1 MLLTIV
7 FLLAATVLFVS
18 LTRRLGF
25 GSILGYLLAGVLIG
39 PSGLRLVADVEHIR
53 EIAEL
58 GVLMLLF
65 LIGLELR
72 LQRIWTMRR
81 AVFGLGGAQ
90 VLVTGAALA
99 LLLQLS
105 GLGWTAALVLGA
117 GLALSSTAI
126 VLPML
131 GERDLLSSAA
141 GRDSF
146 SVLLFQDIA
155 SIPLIALVP
164 LVAGAGGFSSASG
177 MGVLQAAG
185 VVALILLGGRY
196 LVRPAFR
203 LIGGVKTPEVFTA
216 MALLVVTGSAALAAL
231 VGLPMSLGAFAAGV
245 VLSESEYRHELQADV
260 EPFEGLLLGFFF
272 ISVGMSANIA
282 LAIAEP
288 GPILLGVVGLLTVKA
303 AIAFGLGKLRGQSN
317 ATAARFALTIPQ
329 GSEFAFVLFGAALA
343 AGALAQAE
351 VDRATLVIAL
361 SMLAS
366 PVIFTLS
373 ERWLQPRLSAAR
385 RRVQDTAEDA
395 LPAPVVICGFGRFGQ
410 VVGRILVLRR
420 IAFNALDHDAENIE
434 TVRRFGHKAYFGD
447 PTRLDLLRAVGAD
460 QAKVIVVALPDVA
473 ENLKLVEL
481 AKRHFPQARIFARA
495 RNRRHAHLL
504 MDLGVE
510 DFVRET
516 FFSSLRL
523 SELVLGGLGLDADD
537 ARRTVH
543 MFRERDE
550 AMLLDQQAIYKDEKQ
565 MIQSAA
571 AAAEELRRL
580 FEADRDR

>member
-1 MLLTIV
+1 MLLTIC

-18 LTRRLGF
+18 MTRRLGF

-39 PSGLRLVADVEHIR
+39 PSALGLVADVEHIR
-53 EIAEL
+53 EISEL

-72 LQRIWTMRR
+72 LARIWTMRR

-90 VLVTGAALA
+90 MLVTGAALS
-99 LLLQLS
+99 LLLHLA
-105 GLGWTAALVLGA
+105 GVGWVSAAVLGA

-131 GERDLLSSAA
+131 GERDLLPSAA
-141 GRDSF
+141 GRDAF
-146 SVLLFQDIA
+146 SVLLFQDMA

-164 LVAGAGGFSSASG
+164 FIAGTGGMSSDSG

-203 LIGGVKTPEVFTA
+203 LIGGVRTPEVFTA
-216 MALLVVTGSAALAAL
+216 MALLTVVGSAALAEL

-282 LAIAEP
+282 LAVAEP
-288 GPILLGVVGLLTVKA
+288 VLIGVGVVGLLAVKA
-303 AIAFGLGKLRGQSN
+303 AVAFGLGKLRGQSN
-317 ATAARFALTIPQ
+317 ATAVRFALAIPQ
-329 GSEFAFVLFGAALA
+329 GSEFAFVLFGGALA

-351 VDRATLVIAL
+351 VDRAILVIAL

-373 ERWLQPRLSAAR
+373 ERWLQPMLSISKR
-385 RRVQDTAEDA
+385 RPQDTAEDA
-395 LPAPVVICGFGRFGQ
+395 APAPVVICGFGRFGQ
-410 VVGRILVLRR
+410 VVGRILALRR
-420 IAFNALDHDAENIE
+420 IPFNALDHDAENIE
-434 TVRRFGHKAYFGD
+434 LVRKFGYKAYFGD

-460 QAKVIVVALPDVA
+460 QAKIIVVALPDVA
-473 ENLKLVEL
+473 ENLKLAEL
-481 AKRHFPQARIFARA
+481 ARRHFPQARIFARA

-504 MDLGVE
+504 MDIGVQ
-510 DFVRET
+510 DQVRET
-516 FFSSLRL
+516 LFSSLRL
-523 SELVLGGLGLDADD
+523 TELVLNGLGLEPED
-537 ARRTVH
+537 ARRTVQ

-550 AMLLDQQAIYKDEKQ
+550 QMLIDQQGIYKDEKQ
-565 MIQSAA
+565 MIQTSA

-580 FEADRDR
+580 FEADTDR